1 MDGFNQDEHAGES
14 GDGCEVLFGFF
25 ASHGDA
31 LEALDLANE
40 LLDAS
45 AQPVEVPGEKARLPL
60 GILAMWDDRTDA
72 ARACRLAID
81 AGIIALVADHPARR
95 HLGSDVEQRLELP
108 AVTRLIAGEV
118 EVERIAREV
127 AFEVDLGS
135 KAATGAAERLILLPP
150 LAPAAE
156 TWARMEV
163 LSNICTRPAVR
174 LASAKT

>member
-1 MDGFNQDEHAGES
+1 VDGFDQDEPAGES
-14 GDGCEVLFGFF
+14 DDGCEVLFGFF

-40 LLDAS
+40 VLDAS
-45 AQPVEVPGEKARLPL
+45 AQPVEVTGKEARLSL
-60 GILAMWDDRTDA
+60 GIFAMWDDRTNA
-72 ARACRLAID
+72 ARACRVAIG
-81 AGIIALVADHPARR
+81 AGIVALVADNPARR

-108 AVTRLIAGEV
+108 AVTRLIASEV
-118 EVERIAREV
+118 EGERISRKV
-127 AFEVDLGS
+127 ALEVDLGS
-135 KAATGAAERLILLPP
+135 EAATGAAERLILLLPF
-150 LAPAAE
+150 APAAE